1 MTEGCEEAVGCWVPP
16 AAAGAVDAD
25 VADGLRGD
33 CQVTD
38 SRVVRQAEPGDEGDA
53 DTGADEGA
61 HEAVVTGAAGD
72 AGPEAAGG
80 GEGVQDAAGVAPALY
95 PAVIGEFGQGGY
107 VLAGQG
113 MACGHEQPDVVVD
126 QRDIGAGTGGS
137 GPVTWWLAGV
147 EVVDERQVGAAA
159 AQGSEGVVG
168 FGLDDGDVDGVAC
181 GGGQLGQGGGEQ
193 GFPGAGEGGD
203 GQGLRAVGLQ
213 VAQLPC
219 RCLQFG
225 VYRVGGGEEEP
236 PGVGEDDA
244 AGAALH
250 QRDAR
255 PALKGGDLLGDRGRS
270 AAQLG
275 CGPGE
280 AASMG
285 NFPQHQQPLHVD
297 QQFSLCRHADSA
309 TSANW
314 RAACRLACMGLWNTH
329 AERTGVALAGGAV
342 LLVGGSVAASS
353 LLAGYPVLGGQAI
366 RYAAAGLLLAGL
378 ARLRHQQ
385 LPRPAGR
392 EWCWLAV
399 LAAVGLA
406 GCSVLLIMATR
417 AASPAGVGVVIGAAP
432 LIITIAGPVAAGRRP
447 PGRVL
452 AAAGTVTAG
461 AAISQLGSTTGA
473 GWSLPGLLLSA
484 GALAGVAGTS
494 LLAAPLLPR
503 LGALAVTIY
512 ACGLA
517 AAQLLAAAVLVRL
530 AGGPPVL
537 RPLTG
542 TELAALLY
550 LAVAVT
556 AVVFVAWFSAVE
568 RLGAERTGLFNGLVP
583 IASLIAVAVIGTG
596 TVTRMQLAGA
606 VSVLAGVTL
615 GLTQRAGPPADT
627 RRPQRY
633 PPPRQTRPGEPVLQ
647 LPEGRMVS
655 FATGPAVSGRAATRR
670 EPNPRA

>member
-1 MTEGCEEAVGCWVPP
+1 
-16 AAAGAVDAD
+16 
-25 VADGLRGD
+25 
-33 CQVTD
+33 
-38 SRVVRQAEPGDEGDA
+38 
-53 DTGADEGA
+53 
-61 HEAVVTGAAGD
+61 
-72 AGPEAAGG
+72 
-80 GEGVQDAAGVAPALY
+80 
-95 PAVIGEFGQGGY
+95 
-107 VLAGQG
+107 
-113 MACGHEQPDVVVD
+113 
-126 QRDIGAGTGGS
+126 
-137 GPVTWWLAGV
+137 
-147 EVVDERQVGAAA
+147 
-159 AQGSEGVVG
+159 
-168 FGLDDGDVDGVAC
+168 
-181 GGGQLGQGGGEQ
+181 
-193 GFPGAGEGGD
+193 
-203 GQGLRAVGLQ
+203 
-213 VAQLPC
+213 
-219 RCLQFG
+219 
-225 VYRVGGGEEEP
+225 
-236 PGVGEDDA
+236 
-244 AGAALH
+244 
-250 QRDAR
+250 
-255 PALKGGDLLGDRGRS
+255 
-270 AAQLG
+270 
-275 CGPGE
+275 
-280 AASMG
+280 
-285 NFPQHQQPLHVD
+285 
-297 QQFSLCRHADSA
+297 
-309 TSANW
+309 
-314 RAACRLACMGLWNTH
+314 MGLWNTH

-366 RYAAAGLLLAGL
+366 RYAAAGLLLTGL

-452 AAAGTVTAG
+452 AAAGIVTVG

-530 AGGPPVL
+530 VGGPPVL

-596 TVTRMQLAGA
+596 TVTGMQLAGA
-606 VSVLAGVTL
+606 LSVLAGVTL

-627 RRPQRY
+627 RRPERY
-633 PPPRQTRPGEPVLQ
+633 PPPQRRIQPGTPASLQ
-647 LPEGRMVS
+647 LLSFFGWHECSAQSFKACRSPGPKDSNRDDAQAEPAERGERKQVHQGVGR
-655 FATGPAVSGRAATRR
+655 RADDPPHRMLTPCSSRTASCLKT
-670 EPNPRA
+670 PR